1 MESPCFGEKNKLKG
15 GHASQKTFS
24 SAQITLYKW
33 LPNLSLRKASL
44 APLGCHQGA
53 GSRDRRMQSDT
64 STTWEV
70 HTDVSCQR
78 EAPQPPQAPSSSL
91 PWADRPHWGPG
102 AESQAEFSPFSSLNS
117 TLLPTSHQC
126 TIRGF
131 LLQFNFSQLHTGV
144 LICITPAVGTFL
156 RIISQDTFNIF
167 PVNCTS
173 TCPAG
178 WVI

>member
-1 MESPCFGEKNKLKG
+1 MPATNPFPLHKSHHTSGCQICLCIRLLWFPWDVTKAQGEEREECRVWHLHYLGSAHRCQLSEGGVRAHRAPCPVQTGLAWAWG
-15 GHASQKTFS
+15 RKT
-24 SAQITLYKW
+24 
-33 LPNLSLRKASL
+33 
-44 APLGCHQGA
+44 
-53 GSRDRRMQSDT
+53 
-64 STTWEV
+64 
-70 HTDVSCQR
+70 
-78 EAPQPPQAPSSSL
+78 
-91 PWADRPHWGPG
+91 
-102 AESQAEFSPFSSLNS
+102 AEAEFSPFSSLNS
-117 TLLPTSHQC
+117 TLLPTSHHC

-131 LLQFNFSQLHTGV
+131 LLQFNFSHLHTGV